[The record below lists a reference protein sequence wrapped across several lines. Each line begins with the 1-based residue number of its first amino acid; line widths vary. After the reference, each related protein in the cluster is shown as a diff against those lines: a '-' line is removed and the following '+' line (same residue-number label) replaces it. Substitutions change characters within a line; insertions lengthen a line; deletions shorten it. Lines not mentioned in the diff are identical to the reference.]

1 MKHLY
6 SILLI
11 ALMLCSLSS
20 YAYSNLSPYSYCG
33 GNPVNYIDPTGCIIE
48 GVTKEDVAMAVED
61 FRAMFPDEEFVNFR
75 NLIMQSGKK
84 QNGKSFALISAD
96 ALSASFSGI
105 TLNEDQQALVDM
117 VVNTINSSDVHKV
130 EYLEA
135 TGNLSYSAE
144 KVFAPLFDH
153 PNLPLSTILNANGG
167 FPVVFIENQGG
178 GGLTVPIR
186 NGTYSLIFKDSS
198 FHLNGRTVTT
208 EHEIIGHGRS
218 LSVGRGDKNQ
228 HVDAIQTEN
237 LILRVMGIPY
247 INTGAGH
254 APNGAF
260 PDCSL
265 LPGFR

>member
-1 MKHLY
+1 MKYLHL
-6 SILLI
+6 LLI
-11 ALMLCSLSS
+11 TLLYPLSS
-20 YAYSNLSPYSYCG
+20 HAYYPLSPYSYCG
-33 GNPVNYIDPTGCIIE
+33 GDPINCIDPTGCIIE
-48 GVTKEDVAMAVED
+48 GVTKKDAAMAVED
-61 FRAMFPDEEFVNFR
+61 FRAMFLGVEFTDFR
-75 NLIMQSGKK
+75 NLLVQSGKN
-84 QNGKSFALISAD
+84 QNGKTFAKISDD
-96 ALSASFSGI
+96 ALSAAFKGI
-105 TLNEDQQALVDM
+105 KLNEDQKVLVEM
-117 VVNTINSSDVHKV
+117 VVNTINSDDVHKV

-144 KVFAPLFDH
+144 KVFAPLFDN
-153 PNLPLSTILNANGG
+153 PVLPTSTILSANGG
-167 FPVVFIENQGG
+167 FPVAFIENREG
-178 GGLTVPIR
+178 GGLTTPIK

-254 APNGAF
+254 APNGAC